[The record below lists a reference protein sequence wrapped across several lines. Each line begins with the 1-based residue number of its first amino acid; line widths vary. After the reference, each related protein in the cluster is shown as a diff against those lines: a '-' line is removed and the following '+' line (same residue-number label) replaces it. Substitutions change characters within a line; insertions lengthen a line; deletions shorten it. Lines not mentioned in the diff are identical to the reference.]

1 MLVTHRNQIVKG
13 TSITYGV
20 LGNFHYLSWF
30 PLCHTSIC
38 HFNKTP
44 QSFCRA
50 FLFATM
56 FEASYPMVCSLIY
69 FHCNYFT
76 LAKSHYNI
84 PCRISLF
91 IATNICET
99 IVWKAFSPATIN
111 TGRGMYNSHIP
122 ILNRLQ
128 NRDSQGLNVFVE
140 TALQT
145 FLKLD
150 VSLKIYFQFFPCFKL
165 VILWS
170 TMQLCIIDDNLH

>member
-1 MLVTHRNQIVKG
+1 MKGLRVPVLLMVFLGIFTTWIDLHSATQAYVMLR
-13 TSITYGV
+13 
-20 LGNFHYLSWF
+20 LL
-30 PLCHTSIC
+30 
-38 HFNKTP
+38 
-44 QSFCRA
+44 RA
-50 FLFATM
+50 FAELSSLQQCLKH
-56 FEASYPMVCSLIY
+56 ASYPMVCSLIY

-76 LAKSHYNI
+76 LAKSHYNL

-111 TGRGMYNSHIP
+111 TGRGMYNSYIP

-150 VSLKIYFQFFPCFKL
+150 VSLKIYFQFLPCFKL
-165 VILWS
+165 VIPWS

>member
-1 MLVTHRNQIVKG
+1 MVFLGIFITWIDFHSATQAYVMLR
-13 TSITYGV
+13 
-20 LGNFHYLSWF
+20 LL
-30 PLCHTSIC
+30 
-38 HFNKTP
+38 
-44 QSFCRA
+44 RA
-50 FLFATM
+50 FAELSSLQQGLKH
-56 FEASYPMVCSLIY
+56 ASYPTVCSLIY

-76 LAKSHYNI
+76 LAKSHYNL

-111 TGRGMYNSHIP
+111 TGRGMYNSYIP

-128 NRDSQGLNVFVE
+128 NRDSQGLKVFVE
-140 TALQT
+140 TTLQT